1 MSKLV
6 PPQGPP
12 QGSPDFDYP
21 DLEKPLEPVKNIDSN
36 NNDDEGDLLGDSF
49 PDFFKLRP
57 QTVLEP
63 DLTFME
69 ELEKSKFEL
78 EKSKFDLEKTK
89 FDLDEHDHAKREQP
103 HGHGKTFTQ
112 SKYSTRENLVA
123 SCLFLS

>member
-78 EKSKFDLEKTK
+78 EKSKFDL
-89 FDLDEHDHAKREQP
+89 DEHDHAKREQP
-103 HGHGKTFTQ
+103 HGHGEIFKQ
-112 SKYSTRENLVA
+112 SKFSTRDNLVA